1 VTQMKPRTRGWMIMK
16 SSLGKTFGGRRRG
29 TSRRREFN
37 PAGNRPIHQPHMH
50 MSIDDLIILGFIDMV
65 PA

>member
-1 VTQMKPRTRGWMIMK
+1 MK
-16 SSLGKTFGGRRRG
+16 SSLGKKFGGRRRG